1 MVVSVKT
8 GVEGGGGGQKRKS
21 VGDAEGDNKGK
32 KTRRSKKVKR

>member
-8 GVEGGGGGQKRKS
+8 GVQGGGGGQKRKS
-21 VGDAEGDNKGK
+21 EGNAEGAKDK